1 MSTRLTDPKVAA
13 DLERNIAGLQAAGI
27 EPDMS
32 NLRYVKLAKYED
44 NNEYLD
50 MMKFA
55 RETGVCP
62 IYATSGLPVKD
73 KTCKQSI
80 KDIREC
86 SECVRSWLDKD

>member
-32 NLRYVKLAKYED
+32 DLRYVKLAKCEND
-44 NNEYLD
+44 DRYLD

-80 KDIREC
+80 KDIHEC
-86 SECVRSWLDKD
+86 SECVRSWLKD